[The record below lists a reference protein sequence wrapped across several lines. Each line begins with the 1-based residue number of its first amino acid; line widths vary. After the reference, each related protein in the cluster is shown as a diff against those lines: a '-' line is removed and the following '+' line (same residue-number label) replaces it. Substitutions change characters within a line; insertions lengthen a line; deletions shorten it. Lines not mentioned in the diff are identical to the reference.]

1 MNNVIE
7 ALAAIASTI
16 DNSKDEQSIV
26 NMYEIASNQ
35 MESDEQAQALK
46 YGTLALLS
54 DVGKK
59 RIKRWI
65 YYRKF
70 AKSIKKLQGDK

>member
-7 ALAAIASTI
+7 GLKAIASTI

-59 RIKRWI
+59 RIKRLY

-70 AKSIKKLQGDK
+70 AKSIKKLKGVN